1 MSETIHLHIDGQLIH
16 TERDFH
22 NLISPLL
29 DFGPYYGNNLNA
41 LWDMLSS
48 GVGENTVL
56 HWENSDL
63 ARARLGE
70 TFNTITS
77 RSFHQYI
84 YKLNEIKV
92 KLFPPEND
100 W

>member
-1 MSETIHLHIDGQLIH
+1 MTNASATSLPGGTLVKFMVVRVTIAFKPSCSTL
-16 TERDFH
+16 
-22 NLISPLL
+22 
-29 DFGPYYGNNLNA
+29 
-41 LWDMLSS
+41 
-48 GVGENTVL
+48 
-56 HWENSDL
+56 
-63 ARARLGE
+63 
-70 TFNTITS
+70 TS

>member
-1 MSETIHLHIDGQLIH
+1 MIADGGGGGCVV
-16 TERDFH
+16 D
-22 NLISPLL
+22 
-29 DFGPYYGNNLNA
+29 A
-41 LWDMLSS
+41 
-48 GVGENTVL
+48 
-56 HWENSDL
+56 
-63 ARARLGE
+63 
-70 TFNTITS
+70 TS